1 MNVYAGLCDTRPHA
15 GDLAKYL
22 QNFASSH
29 GQNLNTCAGGET
41 DSNSVHHNRS
51 GTANRGGSKEASQ
64 FNIHFN
70 TSVVHIS
77 RPWEGVN
84 AEEEWGTLGSTGGF
98 VIRAQRASTSSA
110 SSASIAH
117 SKEEETLTYTCSVL
131 IIATGANKIRHSR
144 E

>member
-1 MNVYAGLCDTRPHA
+1 MIMYAGLYDTRPHA

-29 GQNLNTCAGGET
+29 GQNLNTYARGET
-41 DSNSVHHNRS
+41 DSNRVHYNRN

-98 VIRAQRASTSSA
+98 VIRAQRASSA
-110 SSASIAH
+110 SSARSAH
-117 SKEEETLTYTCSVL
+117 GKEEETLTYTCSVL
-131 IIATGANKIRHSR
+131 IMATGANKIRHSR
-144 E
+144 D